1 MKKLIIILVV
11 GCMGVFLT
19 SCFPL
24 FYGDSNYPNGRRY
37 YPNERHQGRRNYQRH
52 DRDYSYIGNSN
63 QERQYESKDLN

>member
-11 GCMGVFLT
+11 AFLAGFLT

-37 YPNERHQGRRNYQRH
+37 HQNERHQSRRSSHRH
-52 DRDYSYIGNSN
+52 DGDYGYIGHGKLD
-63 QERQYESKDLN
+63 RQYNSRELN

>member
-11 GCMGVFLT
+11 AFMAGFLT
-19 SCFPL
+19 SCIPL

-37 YPNERHQGRRNYQRH
+37 HENERDQSRRSFQRH
-52 DRDYSYIGNSN
+52 DRDYSYIGHSN